1 MWVVEKVGFEI
12 VSVELVRILV
22 LGFDGRMERGTLHHC
37 CHCYKQSEC
46 SVGRFE
52 AFSY

>member
-22 LGFDGRMERGTLHHC
+22 LGFDGRMERGTLD
-37 CHCYKQSEC
+37 
-46 SVGRFE
+46 
-52 AFSY
+52 